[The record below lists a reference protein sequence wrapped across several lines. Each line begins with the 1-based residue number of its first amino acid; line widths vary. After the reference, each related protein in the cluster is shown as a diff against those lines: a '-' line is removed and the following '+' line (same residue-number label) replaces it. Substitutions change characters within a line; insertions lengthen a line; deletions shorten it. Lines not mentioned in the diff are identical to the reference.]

1 MEQRFQLLLLLLLIP
16 IQQSCG
22 YLFDVQDAIYE
33 FLVTNCSNNER
44 VLTFDIEGDNKTR
57 GATGNAEK
65 LAEHPPVKFHVG
77 PVTYGTAKV
86 QSLELSAVY
95 VQTFHNNQSDVED
108 RAYIS
113 EQIEQEDEYMWTVTS
128 GAELSLKVKFKVEV
142 PLVYSFSTEFSG
154 TLKTSS
160 GSTTVETRTTRQWIK
175 QDVRI
180 PPGAIIEAKWYVS
193 KAQVEVPWESN
204 ITMKGYVAA
213 LFESPTGLTWK
224 YFNVNDIKHE
234 QLIHEEDSV
243 IFQAKGLFKANVAQS
258 YHLSTTER
266 ELTHH
271 TASLAKYIFEE

>member
-1 MEQRFQLLLLLLLIP
+1 MAESFQIHLLLLLIP

-33 FLVTNCSNNER
+33 FLVTNCSHNER

-57 GATGNAEK
+57 GATGKAEK

-95 VQTFHNNQSDVED
+95 VQTFHNNQSEVED

-160 GSTTVETRTTRQWIK
+160 GSTTVETRTTRQLIK

-180 PPGAIIEAKWYVS
+180 PPGATIQAKWYVS

-224 YFNVNDIKHE
+224 YFNVKDIKHE
-234 QLIHEEDSV
+234 QLIHEGDSV

-266 ELTHH
+266 ELTPH

>member
-16 IQQSCG
+16 VQQSGG
-22 YLFDVQDAIYE
+22 YLFDVQDVIYE
-33 FLVTNCSNNER
+33 FLVTNCSHNER

-57 GATGNAEK
+57 GATEKVAE
-65 LAEHPPVKFHVG
+65 LARHPPVEFDTG
-77 PVTYGTAKV
+77 PVTYGTARV

-95 VQTFHNNQSDVED
+95 VQTFHNNQSDVEGK
-108 RAYIS
+108 AHIS
-113 EQIEQEDEYMWTVTS
+113 EKIEQEDEFMWTVTS
-128 GAELSLKVKFKVEV
+128 GAELSVTAKFQIEV
-142 PLVYSFSTEFSG
+142 PLVYSFSSEFST
-154 TLKTSS
+154 TLKKSS
-160 GSTTVETRTTRQWIK
+160 GSTTIETITTRQWIK

-180 PPGAIIEAKWYVS
+180 PPGATIQAKWYVN
-193 KAQVEVPWESN
+193 KAQVEVPWVAN

-213 LFESPTGLTWK
+213 LFESTTGLGWK

-234 QLIHEEDSV
+234 QLIHEGDSV

-266 ELTHH
+266 ELTPH